1 MGYSPWGHKA
11 SDRTEQLTL
20 WLLLV
25 LNIVTSGLL
34 WVPWKNFC
42 AVSFAY
48 VSARRSIYLR
58 SWEKAGVLM
67 SMSRA
72 RVGG

>member
-34 WVPWKNFC
+34 WVP
-42 AVSFAY
+42 
-48 VSARRSIYLR
+48 
-58 SWEKAGVLM
+58 E
-67 SMSRA
+67 
-72 RVGG
+72 